1 MNTLASTGLGITAP
15 VVRQFQSF
23 SVIFTLVKYSL
34 LFQVF
39 RTIGE
44 NGAADSMMS
53 DAKFRKLTQT
63 LVSGL
68 SSKKVLREKQI

>member
-1 MNTLASTGLGITAP
+1 MNPSANTRQGITAP
-15 VVRQFQSF
+15 VVTQVQSF

-39 RTIGE
+39 KTIVE
-44 NGAADSMMS
+44 NGHGASMMS
-53 DAKFRKLTQT
+53 DAKFRQLTQA

-68 SSKKVLREKQI
+68 WSKRMVRGK